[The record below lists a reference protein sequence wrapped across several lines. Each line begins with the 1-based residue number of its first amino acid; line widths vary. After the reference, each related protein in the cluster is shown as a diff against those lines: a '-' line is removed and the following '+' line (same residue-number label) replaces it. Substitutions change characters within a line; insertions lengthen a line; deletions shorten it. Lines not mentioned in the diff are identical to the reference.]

1 MDRTARGVDGMS
13 TTDAGADAPATAST
27 SYDLYFL
34 LDGKR
39 FFWRNPNHGLTLVDA
54 GLDSRLA
61 WQAES
66 GTGSALWTDIT
77 SVTMTSGTD
86 GKNEVNS
93 CRIQFRNGRSVT
105 ATDTGSNG
113 QLDDSLTPV
122 YRDFVRA
129 LHARLALA
137 PEGTIRFSAGMSEG
151 RHTVM
156 LVTLVIGALLFVATP
171 LVLLFI
177 VRDWRVLGVLAAGAS
192 FMWPFWRV
200 VENNRPRSYD
210 PRHPPGELM
219 E

>member
-1 MDRTARGVDGMS
+1 M
-13 TTDAGADAPATAST
+13 TTGSPAHAPAIAST

-34 LDGKR
+34 LNGKR
-39 FFWRNPNHGLTLVDA
+39 FFWRNPNCGLTLVDA
-54 GLDSRLA
+54 GRESRLTWRTESGEDSR
-61 WQAES
+61 
-66 GTGSALWTDIT
+66 LWTDIV
-77 SVTMTSGTD
+77 SVTMMSGTD
-86 GKNEVNS
+86 GRNEINS
-93 CRIQFRNGRSVT
+93 CKVQFRGGRSIT
-105 ATDTGSNG
+105 ATDTGNDG
-113 QLDDSLTPV
+113 QLDAGRTPV

-137 PEGTIRFSAGMSEG
+137 PTGTIRFSAGVSES

-156 LVTLVIGALLFVATP
+156 LVTLVIGALFFVATP

-177 VRDWRVLGVLAAGAS
+177 VRDWRVIGVLCAGAA

-210 PRHPPGELM
+210 PRTPPGELM

>member
-1 MDRTARGVDGMS
+1 M
-13 TTDAGADAPATAST
+13 TTVSPADAPAIAST

-34 LDGKR
+34 LNGKR
-39 FFWRNPNHGLTLVDA
+39 FFWRNPNCGLTLIDA
-54 GLDSRLA
+54 GLQSRLTWRTENGEDSRR
-61 WQAES
+61 
-66 GTGSALWTDIT
+66 WTDIV

-93 CRIQFRNGRSVT
+93 CMIQFRGGRSIT

-113 QLDDSLTPV
+113 QLDAGRTPI

-129 LHARLALA
+129 LHARLAHA
-137 PEGTIRFSAGMSEG
+137 PEGAIRFSAGMSEG
-151 RHTVM
+151 RHTAM
-156 LVTLVIGALLFVATP
+156 LVILMIGALFFVATP

-177 VRDWRVLGVLAAGAS
+177 VRDWRVIGVLCTGAA
-192 FMWPFWRV
+192 FMWPFWRII
-200 VENNRPRSYD
+200 ENNRPRTYD

>member
-13 TTDAGADAPATAST
+13 TTDAAADAPATAST

-39 FFWRNPNHGLTLVDA
+39 FFWRNPNCGLTLIDA
-54 GLDSRLA
+54 GLESRLT
-61 WQAES
+61 WRTES
-66 GTGSALWTDIT
+66 GTGSALWTDIAA
-77 SVTMTSGTD
+77 VTMTSGTD

-93 CRIQFRNGRSVT
+93 CRIQFRNGHSVT

-137 PEGTIRFSAGMSEG
+137 PEGTIRFSAGMSET

-156 LVTLVIGALLFVATP
+156 LVTLMIGALLFVATP

-177 VRDWRVLGVLAAGAS
+177 VRDWRVIGVLAAGAS
-192 FMWPFWRV
+192 FMWPLWRV

>member
-1 MDRTARGVDGMS
+1 M
-13 TTDAGADAPATAST
+13 TTGSPADAPAQQAST

-34 LDGKR
+34 LNGKR
-39 FFWRNPNHGLTLVDA
+39 FFWRNPNCGITLIDA
-54 GLDSRLA
+54 GLQSRLVWRTESGEDSR
-61 WQAES
+61 
-66 GTGSALWTDIT
+66 LWTDIT
-77 SVTMTSGTD
+77 SVTMMSGTD
-86 GKNEVNS
+86 GKNEINS
-93 CRIQFRNGRSVT
+93 CQIQFRGGRSIT

-113 QLDDSLTPV
+113 QLEAGRTPI

-137 PEGTIRFSAGMSEG
+137 PAGAIRFSAGVSEG

-156 LVTLVIGALLFVATP
+156 LVILMIGALFFVATP
-171 LVLLFI
+171 LMLLFI
-177 VRDWRVLGVLAAGAS
+177 VRDWRVIGVLVAGAA

-200 VENNRPRSYD
+200 VENNRPRTYD